1 MFTDMVGFT
10 DAAQTDEAGALKLLR
25 EQEKLVR
32 PLFKTHEGREVK
44 STGDG
49 FLVEFDS
56 ALRAV
61 QCAID
66 IHQHLQERNSR
77 PGSTPIRLRIG
88 VHLGDVEARGSDI
101 FGDSVNFAARIE
113 PLAEPGGICFSEP
126 VFGQVRNKIPNRLEK
141 LEPKVL
147 KNVRFPMEI
156 YRVVLPWAL
165 DLSEV
170 GDPVPPRLAVLPLTN
185 ISPDPQ
191 DDYFAEGLTE
201 ELISVLSQIRG
212 LRVIARTSVSQYKGT
227 TKSIAQIG
235 SELGVSSILEGS
247 VRKAG
252 NQVRISIQLIDART
266 QEHLWAKAYDR
277 TIENV
282 FAIQADIAEQTA
294 GAFKVEF
301 LGSEREAIQERPTP
315 NPAAYESYLRGIQ
328 AFQQSTGF
336 GGEEIDKKAVKYF
349 EDAIREDPQFSGAY
363 SYLANHLI
371 AVMGNTRPGRE
382 VFPRARE
389 LVAKALELN
398 PNSSDAHTAQGNLAM
413 QMDHD
418 WTRAEMEF
426 REAISL
432 NPSGSTSH
440 FWYGYLLGVL
450 QRFDEAKEQYLKAI
464 ELDPL
469 WLLPRLNLAG
479 TYVSS
484 GEVASAIALYEKLE
498 ASYPESPMIHMT
510 RAGILALAG
519 QVDDAIRAVELLK
532 DLPDPMSRMIRAGV
546 LAFAG
551 MPEEAR
557 ELLSEWKEKG
567 QPMYLPAMGA
577 ATLYA
582 LSGDKETALDLLEND
597 YRDGDRTLWTS
608 YHSQAFDE
616 IRGDPRFVAMIQA
629 MHLPTKTPPHQP
641 KILKRTSG

>member
-1 MFTDMVGFT
+1 
-10 DAAQTDEAGALKLLR
+10 
-25 EQEKLVR
+25 
-32 PLFKTHEGREVK
+32 
-44 STGDG
+44 
-49 FLVEFDS
+49 
-56 ALRAV
+56 
-61 QCAID
+61 
-66 IHQHLQERNSR
+66 
-77 PGSTPIRLRIG
+77 
-88 VHLGDVEARGSDI
+88 
-101 FGDSVNFAARIE
+101 
-113 PLAEPGGICFSEP
+113 
-126 VFGQVRNKIPNRLEK
+126 
-141 LEPKVL
+141 
-147 KNVRFPMEI
+147 
-156 YRVVLPWAL
+156 
-165 DLSEV
+165 
-170 GDPVPPRLAVLPLTN
+170 
-185 ISPDPQ
+185 
-191 DDYFAEGLTE
+191 
-201 ELISVLSQIRG
+201 
-212 LRVIARTSVSQYKGT
+212 
-227 TKSIAQIG
+227 
-235 SELGVSSILEGS
+235 
-247 VRKAG
+247 
-252 NQVRISIQLIDART
+252 VRISIQLIDART